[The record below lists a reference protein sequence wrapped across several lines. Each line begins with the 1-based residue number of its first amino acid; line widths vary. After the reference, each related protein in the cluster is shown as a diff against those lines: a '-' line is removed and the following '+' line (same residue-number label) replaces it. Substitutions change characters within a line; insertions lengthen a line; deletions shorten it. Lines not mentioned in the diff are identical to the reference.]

1 MIEILAVIIVA
12 VALLL
17 VIYYIT
23 FPKYA
28 GEQITERLKEQEEIL
43 KSTID
48 EKTLELVE
56 ANEKIQMDL
65 VSVRANVSR
74 LTTEEI
80 QQRLVL
86 AENRLTNLSKQ
97 LSSLQQIISPNN
109 AGDILT
115 VARMKEEIL
124 ARSKFERNVDE
135 KGKSY
140 TRRVEA
146 TEKRV
151 EKLQYWIWGT
161 LLTLIGGL
169 TTLVILIG
177 RRLGSILQTLSTNR
191 EVGRGQLE
199 NKG

>member
-169 TTLVILIG
+169 TTLVF
-177 RRLGSILQTLSTNR
+177 S
-191 EVGRGQLE
+191 
-199 NKG
+199 

>member
-1 MIEILAVIIVA
+1 
-12 VALLL
+12 
-17 VIYYIT
+17 
-23 FPKYA
+23 
-28 GEQITERLKEQEEIL
+28 
-43 KSTID
+43 
-48 EKTLELVE
+48 
-56 ANEKIQMDL
+56 MDL

-135 KGKSY
+135 KVKSY

-151 EKLQYWIWGT
+151 EKL
-161 LLTLIGGL
+161 
-169 TTLVILIG
+169 
-177 RRLGSILQTLSTNR
+177 
-191 EVGRGQLE
+191 
-199 NKG
+199 